1 MLFRRS
7 LRFAAVSARTCTWT
21 ADLRMLMPEPP
32 KGLVRLPLPLPVVLR
47 TLNQGDV
54 PIGRVE
60 SVETF
65 GRQILS
71 YGRLTPGV
79 NQDWHAIELH
89 LGREFIVPI
98 FDWIDVEEMPN
109 RRQRVWNWSITGFEV
124 TRHPLWD
131 DLPACRVKQ
140 SKPSW

>member
-21 ADLRMLMPEPP
+21 ADLRMLMPRPL

-47 TLNQGDV
+47 TLPEGEV
-54 PIGRVE
+54 SIGRVE
-60 SVETF
+60 TVECR
-65 GRQILS
+65 GREVLT
-71 YGRLTPGV
+71 YGRLTRGA

-89 LGREFIVPI
+89 LGREFIVPV
-98 FDWIDVEEMPN
+98 FDWIDVEEMAEG
-109 RRQRVWNWSITGFEV
+109 RQRVWKWAITGFEV
-124 TRHPLWD
+124 TRHPLWH
-131 DLPACRVKQ
+131 DLPFTRMQQ